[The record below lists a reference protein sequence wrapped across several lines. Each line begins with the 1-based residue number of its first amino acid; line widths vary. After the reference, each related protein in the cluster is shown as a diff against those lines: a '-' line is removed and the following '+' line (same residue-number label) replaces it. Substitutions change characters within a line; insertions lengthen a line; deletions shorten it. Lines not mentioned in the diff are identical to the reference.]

1 MKQYVRTEFLRW
13 YVCLSARHIAWVRS
27 NCLLNWKL
35 NLRMEVSNNV
45 IIMKPFPWNTS
56 GRLSYWLHTKGET
69 GNARL
74 FSLQQQ
80 PKELHNFIFIC
91 SAMFSS
97 SSTTTYF
104 YCGSQAKK
112 VVSNINPKCQR
123 RRKVICVE
131 SFYVSSSGCHSS
143 SSSFVVFVVALCVFQ
158 KPFIK

>member
-13 YVCLSARHIAWVRS
+13 YFCLSAGHIAWVRL

-80 PKELHNFIFIC
+80 PKELYNFIFIC

-97 SSTTTYF
+97 SSTTYF

-131 SFYVSSSGCHSS
+131 SFYVSSGGCHSS
-143 SSSFVVFVVALCVFQ
+143 SSSFVVFVVALCVF
-158 KPFIK
+158 